1 MRIKD
6 CALVPV
12 GCPDFLVGPAAPRV
26 DPIHLASV
34 LVARAGIAPVAM
46 EFVELEAEIPFVAP
60 ASAFGMA
67 AERLR
72 LVCKGWMG
80 A

>member
-12 GCPDFLVGPAAPRV
+12 GCPDFLVGPAAPRAG
-26 DPIHLASV
+26 PIGLASV
-34 LVARAGIAPVAM
+34 LVVPAGLAPVAV

-72 LVCKGWMG
+72 LVCKGWLE